1 MTGVNK
7 LIQATLLVLVG
18 LVVLAVSSRVLIALA
33 GALITPFVVGGIVV
47 ALLRCVWFYT
57 R

>member
-1 MTGVNK
+1 VNK

-18 LVVLAVSSRVLIALA
+18 LVVMAASSRALIALA
-33 GALITPFVVGGIVV
+33 GALVTPILVVGIVV

>member
-1 MTGVNK
+1 MSK
-7 LIQATLLVLVG
+7 LIQATLLVLVE
-18 LVVLAVSSRVLIALA
+18 LVVIAASSRALTALA
-33 GALITPFVVGGIVV
+33 GALVTPILVVGIVV

>member
-1 MTGVNK
+1 MNK
-7 LIQATLLVLVG
+7 LIQAAALGVLG
-18 LVVLAVSSRVLIALA
+18 LVVVAAASRALIALA
-33 GALITPFVVGGIVV
+33 GALVTPILVVGIVV